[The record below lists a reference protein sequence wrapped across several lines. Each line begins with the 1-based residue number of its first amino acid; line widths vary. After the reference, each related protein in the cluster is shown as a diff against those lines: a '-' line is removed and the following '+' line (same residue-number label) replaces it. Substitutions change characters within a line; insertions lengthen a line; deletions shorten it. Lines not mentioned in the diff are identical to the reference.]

1 MLEVEEIDVY
11 RGPVQVLWRVSLKVN
26 KGEIVGLIGPN
37 GAGKT
42 TLLSTIAG
50 LLKPTRGAIKFK
62 GIDITKLPPYK
73 VVGKGIALVPEDRKL
88 FGTMTV
94 KENLLMGAYNVK
106 DRKVKEERL
115 KIVYELFPRLKERE
129 GQLAMTLSG
138 GEQRMLA
145 IARGLMSN
153 SELLIL
159 DEPSQ
164 GLAPIV
170 VLDIFKVIGKLKE
183 MGLSILLAEQNVY
196 LTLKMADRVYV
207 LERGKVVLQ
216 GMGKELLENEHIK
229 KTYLGL

>member
-1 MLEVEEIDVY
+1 
-11 RGPVQVLWRVSLKVN
+11 
-26 KGEIVGLIGPN
+26 
-37 GAGKT
+37 
-42 TLLSTIAG
+42 
-50 LLKPTRGAIKFK
+50 
-62 GIDITKLPPYK
+62 
-73 VVGKGIALVPEDRKL
+73 
-88 FGTMTV
+88 
-94 KENLLMGAYNVK
+94 
-106 DRKVKEERL
+106 
-115 KIVYELFPRLKERE
+115 
-129 GQLAMTLSG
+129 
-138 GEQRMLA
+138 MLA

-153 SELLIL
+153 PELLIL